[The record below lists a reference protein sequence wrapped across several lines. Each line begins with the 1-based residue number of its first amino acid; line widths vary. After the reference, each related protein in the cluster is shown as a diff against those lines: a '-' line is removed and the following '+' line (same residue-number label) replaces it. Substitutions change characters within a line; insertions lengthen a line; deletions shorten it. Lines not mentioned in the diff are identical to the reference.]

1 MRPVRSASDRLT
13 ASRDLAQRGVTLV
26 DVLVGLA
33 VAMLTMVIVYRAFVA
48 IETVRNNLAATS
60 DAQDAG
66 AFALSLLSVQIG
78 NAGAGIA
85 GAGRWLE
92 TCPSATDVAASLRP
106 ISVLIFD
113 SGSPDQPDSIAVRT
127 ARTPQM
133 AMPAAFAT
141 EAPLGANFRI
151 ESPDGIAAGDRVI
164 AISRTGQ
171 CAAAR
176 ITGVGAPVAGVVEI
190 SHSPVAIDLPAA
202 SLLLDL
208 GPAALASTAR
218 YDVAAGTL
226 RSTDVANGD
235 APNPLVANIVNL
247 KFQYGIDSDG
257 DGTLDTWALASAP
270 GPWNPATLLA
280 SPRATLDRIKAIRIG
295 VIARA
300 GERDRELT
308 QPFRWV
314 LFDCELPDKSAC
326 AGRLEGTI
334 AGTAGGSYRYRAYET
349 VVPLRNV
356 LWDRGP

>member
-1 MRPVRSASDRLT
+1 MRACSTSGCLA
-13 ASRDLAQRGVTLV
+13 ASRRLAQTGVTLV

-48 IETVRNNLAATS
+48 IEAVRNNVAGAA

-66 AFALSLLSVQIG
+66 AFALSLLSMQIG

-85 GAGRWLE
+85 GAARWLE

-106 ISVLIFD
+106 VSVLIFD
-113 SGSPDQPDSIAVRT
+113 GGSANQPDSIAIRA
-127 ARTPQM
+127 ARAPHM

-141 EAPLGANFRI
+141 EASSGANFRV
-151 ESPDGIAAGDRVI
+151 ESPDGIATGDRVI
-164 AISRTGQ
+164 AITRTGQ
-171 CAAAR
+171 CAAAQV
-176 ITGVGAPVAGVVEI
+176 TGAGVPVAGVVEI
-190 SHSPVAIDLPAA
+190 SHSPVAIDLPGT
-202 SLLLDL
+202 SLLLNL

-226 RSTDVANGD
+226 RSTDVVNGD

-257 DGTLDTWALASAP
+257 DGTLDTWAPASAS
-270 GPWNPATLLA
+270 GEWNPLALLA
-280 SPRATLDRIKAIRIG
+280 APRATLDRIKAIRIG
-295 VIARA
+295 VIART
-300 GERDRELT
+300 EQRDRELT
-308 QPFRWV
+308 RPFRWV

-334 AGTAGGSYRYRAYET
+334 AGSAGGGYRYRTYET